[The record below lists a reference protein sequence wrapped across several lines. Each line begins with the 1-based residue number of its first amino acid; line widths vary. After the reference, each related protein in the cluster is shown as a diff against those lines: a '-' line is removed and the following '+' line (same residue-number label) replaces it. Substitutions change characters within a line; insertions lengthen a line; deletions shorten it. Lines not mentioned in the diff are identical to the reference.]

1 MVSLEA
7 FARICVSGFL
17 FDPEISITALFR
29 SPSQAHSEPYPSTPH
44 GPPHSAAITRFG
56 SLSRG
61 PLHRGNTITRRLS
74 RYSSILLRPFALA
87 PAATS
92 PYPNTPAASTVA
104 LTNDTYPNS
113 RVPQTAIHRDPS
125 RSTSFSNILRPD
137 KSDIITLPFQ
147 LSMNNMRDKSRRNLP
162 YLRQSWTRIDFVA
175 IISFWIT
182 FALAMSGLE
191 RGRYHIG
198 IFRAMSVIRTAR
210 LLSITSG
217 TTVSV
222 FSMFLLLDLLLG
234 CLQTIMHSLK
244 TARPLL
250 ARVAYFVLFAMAIF
264 SYAVLSATRLYRIY
278 AVLSIASSVSNRS
291 KAHSDELAL
300 LCQLWAKVISP

>member
-1 MVSLEA
+1 VVSLEA

-17 FDPEISITALFR
+17 FDPEVSLTALFR
-29 SPSQAHSEPYPSTPH
+29 SPFQAHSEPYPTTPH
-44 GPPHSAAITRFG
+44 GPPHSAAPTRFG

-87 PAATS
+87 PVATS
-92 PYPNTPAASTVA
+92 PYVNTSYANTPAASAVT
-104 LTNDTYPNS
+104 LTNNTYSNS
-113 RVPQTAIHRDPS
+113 RVPQTAIPRDPS
-125 RSTSFSNILRPD
+125 KSTYFSNFLRSGN
-137 KSDIITLPFQ
+137 SDVITLPFQ
-147 LSMNNMRDKSRRNLP
+147 LSINNMRDKARRNLP

-222 FSMFLLLDLLLG
+222 LVWFWCLIYFS
-234 CLQTIMHSLK
+234 IVY
-244 TARPLL
+244 R
-250 ARVAYFVLFAMAIF
+250 
-264 SYAVLSATRLYRIY
+264 LSCIL
-278 AVLSIASSVSNRS
+278 
-291 KAHSDELAL
+291 
-300 LCQLWAKVISP
+300 